1 MNHRL
6 RAVHRAR
13 IGVSPSRRT
22 IAVIGAGASGTLAA
36 VHLLRLPGAG
46 VRVVLIDRT
55 AHGPGVA
62 YATDDPRH
70 RLNVRASG
78 MSAFDDDP
86 DDLLRW
92 CRVRGI
98 DAAPDDFLPRALFGE
113 YLRSLLKRFGDADR
127 LELITGTVAGI
138 EPAVDRDALRVEL
151 ADGRSLVAD
160 VGVLALGNAA
170 PAPLPGIEPSEAYV
184 ANPWTHNAL
193 DRAVGARKIIIVG
206 SGLTA
211 VDIAL
216 SVSAIN
222 PETEV
227 CAVSRHG
234 WLPRMHMRQRTRARA
249 IQLPPNGRG
258 GLVALVDAIAESVSA
273 DPSQW
278 RDVIDGLRPH
288 TDELWQQLSLD
299 DRRLFL
305 RELKSWWD
313 VHRHRMAPAVGDEL
327 ERLQRAGRLTV
338 MAGAFHGACVTGT
351 EVLAE
356 VRTRSLTRRLHGDL
370 LINATGPSSPVGGS
384 ADQLTRR
391 LLARGDAQPDAL
403 GLGFAC
409 DADGRLLSDG
419 GVCADRL
426 FTLGPPRRGELFE
439 SFAIPEIRAQAEAL
453 SRVLRSCPLGDRGSA
468 QPLAAAAG
476 SR

>member
-1 MNHRL
+1 MTHRS

-13 IGVSPSRRT
+13 IGVPPSRRT

-46 VRVVLIDRT
+46 VRVLLIDRS

-62 YATDDPRH
+62 YSTGDPRH

-98 DAAPDDFLPRALFGE
+98 EAAPDDYLPRALFGE
-113 YLRSLLKRFGDADR
+113 YLRSLLKRFGDADS

-138 EPAVDRDALRVEL
+138 EPAVDRDGLRLEL

-170 PAPLPGIEPSEAYV
+170 PAPLPGVEPTAAYV

-193 DRAVGARKIIIVG
+193 DRAAGARKVIIVG

-211 VDIAL
+211 VDVAL
-216 SVSAIN
+216 SVSAMN

-234 WLPRMHMRQRTRARA
+234 WLPRTHTRARTRPRA
-249 IQLPPNGRG
+249 VELPPDGRR
-258 GLVALVDAIAESVSA
+258 GLAVLVDAIAESVNA

-288 TDELWQQLSLD
+288 TNDLWQQLSLD

-313 VHRHRMAPAVGDEL
+313 VHRHRMAPAVGDEVD
-327 ERLQRAGRLTV
+327 RLQRAGRLTV
-338 MAGAFHGACVTGT
+338 MAGAFASARVTGT
-351 EVLAE
+351 EVVAE
-356 VRTRSLTRRLHGDL
+356 VRTRSSIRRLHGDL

-384 ADQLTRR
+384 ADQLTRG
-391 LLARGDAQPDAL
+391 LIASGDARPDAL

-409 DADGRLLSDG
+409 DADGRLVGDG
-419 GVCADRL
+419 GICADRL

-439 SFAIPEIRAQAEAL
+439 SIAIPEIRAQAQAL
-453 SRVLRSCPLGDRGSA
+453 SRVLPACSLGDRA
-468 QPLAAAAG
+468 AEQPLAAAAG